1 MDNSIFL
8 KGKNKGI
15 NKELRGNV
23 AFCYILVDEQAGRW
37 SVADENAVVNSI
49 RQTSSW
55 LMQEAGKKNVTLN
68 IRNFVF
74 RSKSDVHVDL
84 GMSNAW
90 VKQVMQNTKYTSI
103 TELRNHFK
111 NEKRFDDVAVIFLFR
126 YEERSFASRQVALGE
141 GEEYATVFYGEKCNT
156 FIHEICHLY
165 GACDLYY
172 TDFVKEKVR
181 RYLGGSIMCSNV
193 LYVDDVTAYVIGWQ
207 KELTDMAKAFL
218 QETMHITEAEWY
230 AALSKNTESGHSSF
244 TYSDGA
250 VYKGEKI
257 RGVPHGRGVL
267 QYASGDK
274 YQGEFRH
281 GKPEGQGVLN
291 YTNGDHYEGAFMN
304 GTFEGKGVYYFH
316 TGGKKK
322 GIWKNGKYLR
332 RF

>member
-1 MDNSIFL
+1 MDNSIFF

-23 AFCYILVDEQAGRW
+23 AFCYILVDEQAGQW
-37 SVADENAVVNSI
+37 SEDDEHAVVNTI

-55 LMQEAGKKNVTLN
+55 MMQEAGKKNVTLN

-90 VKQVMQNTKYTSI
+90 VKQVMQNTKYASI

-207 KELTDMAKAFL
+207 KELADMAKAFL

-244 TYSDGA
+244 TY
-250 VYKGEKI
+250 
-257 RGVPHGRGVL
+257 RMVL
-267 QYASGDK
+267 FTK
-274 YQGEFRH
+274 VR
-281 GKPEGQGVLN
+281 
-291 YTNGDHYEGAFMN
+291 
-304 GTFEGKGVYYFH
+304 
-316 TGGKKK
+316 
-322 GIWKNGKYLR
+322 
-332 RF
+332 

>member
-15 NKELRGNV
+15 NKELSGNV

-37 SVADENAVVNSI
+37 SAADENAVVNTI

-218 QETMHITEAEWY
+218 QETMHITKAEWY
-230 AALSKNTESGHSSF
+230 VALSKNTESGHSSF

-250 VYKGEKI
+250 VYKGEMI

>member
-1 MDNSIFL
+1 M
-8 KGKNKGI
+8 
-15 NKELRGNV
+15 
-23 AFCYILVDEQAGRW
+23 
-37 SVADENAVVNSI
+37 
-49 RQTSSW
+49 
-55 LMQEAGKKNVTLN
+55 
-68 IRNFVF
+68 
-74 RSKSDVHVDL
+74 
-84 GMSNAW
+84 
-90 VKQVMQNTKYTSI
+90 
-103 TELRNHFK
+103 
-111 NEKRFDDVAVIFLFR
+111 IFLFR

-250 VYKGEKI
+250 VYKGEMI
-257 RGVPHGRGVL
+257 RGVPHGKGVL

-322 GIWKNGKYLR
+322 GIFYCFYYPDSEWSCYNADQLSGR
-332 RF
+332 

>member
-15 NKELRGNV
+15 NKALRGNV

-37 SVADENAVVNSI
+37 SAADENAVVNSI
-49 RQTSSW
+49 RRTSSW
-55 LMQEAGKKNVTLN
+55 LMEEAGKKNVTLN

-90 VKQVMQNTKYTSI
+90 VKQVMQNMKYTSI

-250 VYKGEKI
+250 VYKGEMI
-257 RGVPHGRGVL
+257 RGVPHGKGVL

>member
-15 NKELRGNV
+15 NKELSGNV

-37 SVADENAVVNSI
+37 SAADENAVVNSI

-90 VKQVMQNTKYTSI
+90 VKQVMQNTKYPSI

-250 VYKGEKI
+250 VYKGEMI

>member
-37 SVADENAVVNSI
+37 SAADENAVVNTI

-90 VKQVMQNTKYTSI
+90 VKQVMQNTKYASI

-156 FIHEICHLY
+156 FIHEICHL
-165 GACDLYY
+165 
-172 TDFVKEKVR
+172 
-181 RYLGGSIMCSNV
+181 
-193 LYVDDVTAYVIGWQ
+193 
-207 KELTDMAKAFL
+207 
-218 QETMHITEAEWY
+218 
-230 AALSKNTESGHSSF
+230 
-244 TYSDGA
+244 
-250 VYKGEKI
+250 
-257 RGVPHGRGVL
+257 
-267 QYASGDK
+267 
-274 YQGEFRH
+274 
-281 GKPEGQGVLN
+281 
-291 YTNGDHYEGAFMN
+291 
-304 GTFEGKGVYYFH
+304 
-316 TGGKKK
+316 
-322 GIWKNGKYLR
+322 
-332 RF
+332 

>member
-37 SVADENAVVNSI
+37 SAAGENAVVNTI

-230 AALSKNTESGHSSF
+230 AALVC
-244 TYSDGA
+244 YSMLP
-250 VYKGEKI
+250 VINI
-257 RGVPHGRGVL
+257 RENFGM
-267 QYASGDK
+267 ASRK
-274 YQGEFRH
+274 VR
-281 GKPEGQGVLN
+281 VC
-291 YTNGDHYEGAFMN
+291 
-304 GTFEGKGVYYFH
+304 
-316 TGGKKK
+316 
-322 GIWKNGKYLR
+322 
-332 RF
+332 

>member
-1 MDNSIFL
+1 M
-8 KGKNKGI
+8 
-15 NKELRGNV
+15 

-37 SVADENAVVNSI
+37 SEDDEHAVVNTI

-55 LMQEAGKKNVTLN
+55 MMQEAGKKSVTLN

-90 VKQVMQNTKYTSI
+90 VKQVMQNTKYASI

-111 NEKRFDDVAVIFLFR
+111 NKKRFDDVAVIFLFR

-218 QETMHITEAEWY
+218 KETMHITEAEWY

-244 TYSDGA
+244 TC
-250 VYKGEKI
+250 
-257 RGVPHGRGVL
+257 
-267 QYASGDK
+267 
-274 YQGEFRH
+274 
-281 GKPEGQGVLN
+281 
-291 YTNGDHYEGAFMN
+291 GDHYEGAFMN

>member
-1 MDNSIFL
+1 
-8 KGKNKGI
+8 
-15 NKELRGNV
+15 
-23 AFCYILVDEQAGRW
+23 
-37 SVADENAVVNSI
+37 
-49 RQTSSW
+49 
-55 LMQEAGKKNVTLN
+55 MQEAGKKNVTLN

-84 GMSNAW
+84 GMSNTW

-111 NEKRFDDVAVIFLFR
+111 NKKRFDDVAVIFLFR

-244 TYSDGA
+244 TYNDGA
-250 VYKGEKI
+250 VYKGEMI
-257 RGVPHGRGVL
+257 RGVPHGKGVL